1 MQPARYA
8 LTPVNFMPKILIA
21 FILLVSL
28 TACGAE
34 KHKAESQPPKVTVV
48 QPIQKS
54 VTNYLE
60 MPGNLQAIEKVDL
73 VARVEGFLQ
82 SIHFE
87 DGAFV
92 EKGQL
97 LFVIEPQ
104 PFEAQLQMA
113 EATVEQQEATLIRA
127 KEEYARQLRMIKHR
141 ATSES
146 AVQQWRA
153 EYDSA
158 KALLKENKAKAE
170 LAQINLG
177 YTRITAPF
185 DGRMER
191 HLVDPGNLVGAS
203 GPTKLVTIY
212 RLNPIFAYFNVNEY
226 DLTRLIR
233 KVREEKASTYQPGKI
248 PVFLGTEGEA
258 DYPHKG
264 TLDYASA
271 ALDQTTGSLQLRGTF
286 PNPMINH
293 VPALLPGMYAR
304 VRIPIEVRKNALL
317 IPEDALGITQGQR
330 FLLTVNDQNV
340 VEQHSVTVG
349 KKIKDLRVVE
359 EGLKSTDWVIV
370 TGVQFAHP
378 GSKVTPVRNKVPDDA
393 TN

>member
-8 LTPVNFMPKILIA
+8 LSLVNFMPNI
-21 FILLVSL
+21 FILFLFLVSF
-28 TACGAE
+28 TGCGAE

-60 MPGNLQAIEKVDL
+60 MPGNLQAIETVDL

-97 LFVIEPQ
+97 LFVVEPQ

-141 ATSES
+141 ATSEA

-170 LAQINLG
+170 LARINLG

-203 GPTKLVTIY
+203 GP
-212 RLNPIFAYFNVNEY
+212 
-226 DLTRLIR
+226 
-233 KVREEKASTYQPGKI
+233 
-248 PVFLGTEGEA
+248 
-258 DYPHKG
+258 
-264 TLDYASA
+264 
-271 ALDQTTGSLQLRGTF
+271 
-286 PNPMINH
+286 
-293 VPALLPGMYAR
+293 
-304 VRIPIEVRKNALL
+304 
-317 IPEDALGITQGQR
+317 
-330 FLLTVNDQNV
+330 
-340 VEQHSVTVG
+340 
-349 KKIKDLRVVE
+349 
-359 EGLKSTDWVIV
+359 
-370 TGVQFAHP
+370 
-378 GSKVTPVRNKVPDDA
+378 
-393 TN
+393 